1 MSAPFAMELKRQI
14 QLMPVEMVYKDMVLV
29 DLNKVLRII
38 DAETPEDT
46 KVLLKQDVVS
56 DSQRIQEAMRRIMRT
71 MPESRNIL
79 DRRDRSPQDTR
90 HSREY
95 REPEYLDEHG

>member
-1 MSAPFAMELKRQI
+1 MELKRQI

-46 KVLLKQDVVS
+46 KVLLKPDVVS
-56 DSQRIQEAMRRIMRT
+56 DIQRIQEAMRRIMRT

-79 DRRDRSPQDTR
+79 DRRDRSSQDTR

>member
-1 MSAPFAMELKRQI
+1 
-14 QLMPVEMVYKDMVLV
+14 MPVEMVYKDMVLV

-90 HSREY
+90 YSREY